1 MQYTIFN
8 NVITLL
14 LGIGILGLNPVCQ
27 AAPFYDGPLWDVH
40 SHVDEGT
47 NKTKASVIADSIYAA
62 SAGDMI
68 QNGTYTLTVDLPG
81 TRRITLFPK
90 NNLDGYMQDTLA
102 KKLVLQHRLITSIGF
117 QNSASTPGANN
128 GWKDY
133 VPSTPGVY
141 DPVEDAFLND
151 VETRAASGSYQWLG
165 EMALYGQLG
174 ESTEIKADLFDPAIE
189 ARILRVL
196 DIAASNGIPLT
207 IHHTVTDTNGNPIG
221 DQTGTW
227 MTTDTAAQRFMD
239 ILQTHIDNLGAG
251 EQPAKVVWA
260 HWGGLSTPQ
269 AILDMINQFPNL
281 YFDLAWFNKGLT
293 AFQPEGVANPLL
305 KTGCNIINLSLCTF
319 TSGWGPVISSNPDRF
334 LAGMDAGK
342 NSEYKADY
350 QVRELILRT
359 VLGTLNVADAQM
371 IASGNLQHLLGVD
384 SAPADGDITLDGV
397 VNAADILLGQQALQG
412 LVTLPPLPF
421 KHGDVAPLTGG
432 IPDPDDSFTTGDE
445 LVIQRKALGDITF

>member
-1 MQYTIFN
+1 VFN

-14 LGIGILGLNPVCQ
+14 LGIGMLGLNPICE
-27 AAPFYDGPLWDVH
+27 AAPFYYGPLWDAH

-47 NKTKASVIADSIYAA
+47 NITKASVIVDSINVA
-62 SAGDMI
+62 SAGDNI
-68 QNGTYTLTVDLPG
+68 QNGTYTLTIDLPG

-90 NNLDGYMQDTLA
+90 NNLDGYMLDTLVRNPA
-102 KKLVLQHRLITSIGF
+102 LQHRLITSIGF
-117 QNSASTPGANN
+117 QNSASEPGANN

-141 DPVEDAFLND
+141 DPAEDAFLND
-151 VETRAASGSYQWLG
+151 AETRVASGSYQWLG
-165 EMALYGQLG
+165 EVALYGQLG
-174 ESTEIKADLFDPAIE
+174 ESTEIKADLFDPVIK

-196 DIAASNGIPLT
+196 DIAASSGLPVT
-207 IHHTVTDTNGNPIG
+207 IHHTVTDTNGNAIG
-221 DQTGTW
+221 DLTGTW
-227 MTTDTAAQRFMD
+227 MTTDTAAQCFMD
-239 ILQTHIDNLGAG
+239 ILQMHIDNLGAG

-269 AILDMINQFPNL
+269 AVLNMINQFPNL

-293 AFQPEGVANPLL
+293 TYQPEGVANPLL
-305 KTGCNIINLSLCTF
+305 NTDCNIVSLSLCTF
-319 TSGWGPVISSNPDRF
+319 TAGWELVISSNPGRF

-342 NSEYKADY
+342 NSEFKADY

-359 VLGTLNVADAQM
+359 VLGTLNVADAQL
-371 IASGNLQHLLGVD
+371 IASGNLLHLLGVD

-397 VNAADILLGQQALQG
+397 VNVADILLGQQALQG
-412 LVTLPPLPF
+412 LATLPPLPF

-432 IPDPDDSFTTGDE
+432 IPNPDDSFTTGDV
-445 LVIQRKALGDITF
+445 LVIQRKALGDISF